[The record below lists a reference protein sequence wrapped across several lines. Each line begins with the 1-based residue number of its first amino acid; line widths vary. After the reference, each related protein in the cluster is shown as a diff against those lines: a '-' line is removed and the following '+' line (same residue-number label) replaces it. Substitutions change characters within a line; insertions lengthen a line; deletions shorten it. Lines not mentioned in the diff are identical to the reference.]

1 MTSLSKN
8 VYVDK
13 LDYTV
18 NKYSNTYHNTIKMK
32 LVDVSSSTC
41 IDFAK
46 KNNDKDFKF
55 TVGDYVIISIYK
67 NSFVKGYVPN
77 QSEELVVIRKVKKH
91 SAVDKCKR
99 RP

>member
-18 NKYSNTYHNTIKMK
+18 NKYSNTYHSTIKMK

-55 TVGDYVIISIYK
+55 TVDDYVIISICK

-91 SAVDKCKR
+91 STVDKCKR

>member
-55 TVGDYVIISIYK
+55 TVDDYVIISIYK
-67 NSFVKGYVPN
+67 NSFVKDYVPN